1 MPLSATP
8 RHPPCPPPTLTEPG
22 HLPTWWAASAS
33 SLAKA
38 PTSHDLIRRGA
49 MTLDIKGV
57 AGRLLERGFV
67 VVDGFLGDPA
77 AAAILTA
84 IRDLDGAGALRL
96 GKLQHGLQQTTSTTS
111 RNDRIAFLPSI
122 QSAGRELTLRALA
135 RSTPQGNTS
144 VAALPETSV
153 LRTYVAAMDGVRAR
167 LSEHE
172 TLKARLGGSLDDC
185 NFMTAIYPG
194 GGARYVRHRDALPY
208 KAGRKITV
216 IYYLNAEW
224 QEGHGGELQIWPTE
238 ELEEVPVR
246 VPPIADRLL
255 IFVSSMWHE
264 VLPSW
269 RPRYALTTWMF
280 NRQDTA
286 LELLA
291 EDMRQKKAAGK
302 LDVKSLLMAL
312 EADSSDDDDQAP
324 SNAGNAGGGAA
335 AEEEDDE
342 GNDRMLNKGA
352 AMSVLMQLL
361 LRKKQHLQNK
371 EMAAA
376 AGGAAAS
383 VAE

>member
-1 MPLSATP
+1 
-8 RHPPCPPPTLTEPG
+8 
-22 HLPTWWAASAS
+22 
-33 SLAKA
+33 
-38 PTSHDLIRRGA
+38 

-208 KAGRKITV
+208 KAGRKLTV

-312 EADSSDDDDQAP
+312 EADSSDDDDQAGQAP
-324 SNAGNAGGGAA
+324 SKAGKAGGGAA
-335 AEEEDDE
+335 AAEEDE
-342 GNDRMLNKGA
+342 GNDRMLSKGA

-361 LRKKQHLQNK
+361 RKKHNLNK
-371 EMAAA
+371 EAAAA
-376 AGGAAAS
+376 AGCAAAS
-383 VAE
+383 VSGNS